1 MRVVLYLLPLCVVL
15 NACTLSQK
23 EMISVAEQNQNLLQ
37 QQGELMQAQH
47 LQLSDLIDTQDALAE
62 QVSNLQSEINVL
74 GKKVADEKAITR
86 TLIRQNSTGNDSVGV
101 VASSAKKKEQSRVR
115 GKAILGRVEYAWLE
129 DVNQYLK
136 ARIDTGAKSSSLNA
150 TKIQRFERDGDRWVR
165 FDVAM
170 SDSEVV
176 TVEAPLVRHVR
187 IRQASIDELE
197 RRPVVKLHIRLGE
210 IDEETEFT
218 LSDRRNMLYPILLGR
233 SFLRDIVMVDVAK
246 KFTRRRDSKLMEK
259 ASEKVAEKVAAP

>member
-74 GKKVADEKAITR
+74 GKKV
-86 TLIRQNSTGNDSVGV
+86 GNDSVGV

-259 ASEKVAEKVAAP
+259 ASEKVAEKSADKVAAP